1 MILNS
6 AYGHSGIELKIKN
19 IRNNGVAK
27 EKENLSV
34 KMYNKLKDDVVKYN
48 TFCDDIFNQLGNR
61 VIKVYKRPTFE
72 VLSNGNA
79 LIDIG
84 TSYLLLTKVGCISV
98 NIYPFKGVVIGCEKD
113 KSWFLYGKKTYCEID
128 SPLYKFNSEF
138 VNKLQ
143 DSIKFYI
150 ASSSNSDV
158 RSLASVWYVRNI
170 IAFTSKEVFITD
182 ERNETKHSSQVTS
195 LNDLISLLCTYID
208 NTYNSKSEEEKSNL
222 VKAQKIL
229 QVYLD
234 SLLVKDK
241 EYSLG
246 VTPRTPIPVIF
257 DDDVKTDESS
267 IKPKNDVNKYQFCS
281 KVVALEADTVEGLA
295 EDINNFLA
303 SCDGV
308 VRDIKFSSDLLS
320 CIILLL

>member
-6 AYGHSGIELKIKN
+6 AYGHSGIEFRIKN

-34 KMYNKLKDDVVKYN
+34 KMYNKLKDDMVKYN
-48 TFCDDIFNQLGNR
+48 KIYDELFNQLGNR
-61 VIKVYKRPTFE
+61 IIKVYKRPIFE

-98 NIYPFKGVVIGCEKD
+98 NIYPFKGSIIGCEKD

-128 SPLYKFNSEF
+128 SPLYKINYEF
-138 VNKLQ
+138 INKLQ
-143 DSIKFYI
+143 NSIKYYI
-150 ASSSNSDV
+150 ANSKNNDV
-158 RSLASVWYVRNI
+158 KTLASVWYIRNI

-182 ERNETKHSSQVTS
+182 ERNETKPSSQVTS
-195 LNDLISLLCTYID
+195 VNDLINLLCTYID
-208 NTYNSKSEEEKSNL
+208 NNYNSKSEEEKSNL

-257 DDDVKTDESS
+257 DDDVKTDELGV
-267 IKPKNDVNKYQFCS
+267 KPKNNINKYQFCS
-281 KVVALEADTVEGLA
+281 KVVALEADTVDGLA

-303 SCDGV
+303 SCDSV